1 MLITPTLDKLHTL
14 NLMGM
19 ARALSEQLEGTEYQ
33 ALSFEER
40 LGLLVDREA
49 QDRDNRRVER
59 NLKVAK
65 LRSTACVEDIDFRH
79 PRGLDR
85 SQMLSLAGAQWV
97 DGHQNVL
104 IVGPTGC
111 GKSFLACALAQAA
124 IRTGR
129 TALYHRVPRLLSDL
143 ALARLDGRWSRLL
156 AALAKV
162 DVLVLDDLAL
172 RPLTTDQAADLLE
185 VIEDRNQRRSTIVTS
200 QLPIA
205 GWHAALG
212 EPAWRR
218 EPSGPRSQ
226 RTDQRVRCYVVC
238 RSSASV
244 DFDGCP
250 MSCPL
255 SARQTRNQMR
265 MVRLT
270 TRGSETRLAVAEIR
284 ASRGVPA

>member
-59 NLKVAK
+59 NLKTAK

-85 SQMLSLAGAQWV
+85 SQVLSLAGAQWV

-124 IRTGR
+124 IRAGR

-156 AALAKV
+156 VALAKV

-205 GWHAALG
+205 GWHDALG
-212 EPAWRR
+212 EPTLADATLDRLLHNAHRVELRGDSLRR
-218 EPSGPRSQ
+218 RHDPSEPQLTASDG
-226 RTDQRVRCYVVC
+226 
-238 RSSASV
+238 SAAPV
-244 DFDGCP
+244 D
-250 MSCPL
+250 
-255 SARQTRNQMR
+255 A
-265 MVRLT
+265 
-270 TRGSETRLAVAEIR
+270 
-284 ASRGVPA
+284 VPAGQRPAGRPSTAR

>member
-1 MLITPTLDKLHTL
+1 MLITPTLDKLHAL

-59 NLKVAK
+59 NLKTAK

-85 SQMLSLAGAQWV
+85 SQVLSLAGAQWV
-97 DGHQNVL
+97 AGHQNIL

-124 IRTGR
+124 IRAGR

-143 ALARLDGRWSRLL
+143 ALARLDGRWPRLL

-162 DVLVLDDLAL
+162 DVLVLDLSRSRDYPDETVEWLQSAGRGGLRTPTAL
-172 RPLTTDQAADLLE
+172 GVVGIITDSPERPAVGPAADS
-185 VIEDRNQRRSTIVTS
+185 DR
-200 QLPIA
+200 
-205 GWHAALG
+205 
-212 EPAWRR
+212 AWRR
-218 EPSGPRSQ
+218 SESCAPEPAP
-226 RTDQRVRCYVVC
+226 
-238 RSSASV
+238 
-244 DFDGCP
+244 
-250 MSCPL
+250 
-255 SARQTRNQMR
+255 
-265 MVRLT
+265 
-270 TRGSETRLAVAEIR
+270 
-284 ASRGVPA
+284 